1 MKKKLKSLFLFE
13 IVIILILCMSGCSV
27 LDDIGDVLNF
37 RTNVVKNNVLNGEA
51 TKQYKIAIMN
61 GNIEWIDEITSNNPD
76 LDVNYCEDSTALYCA
91 CYKSYLLDGFKSK
104 IIDKLVSLEVK
115 VDEQILSLSTYNE
128 DLLFTRSLLNA
139 SEIDFNYTD
148 EYGNTFLSMAVQGN
162 EGGKSLSGFQQVKM
176 LIDFGMEV
184 YPEFFADNKGE
195 DERGTHFLN
204 VKFSPNTTK
213 YLMQQLLDKGQESG
227 LKKALEYALSGQ
239 LDDCLDEIKN
249 NSLEGYN
256 SYEKELLTDYAAYFG
271 TPEQYDAVSEY
282 TGVSHTPDFMRRLA
296 ESGNAEMFRYLSEK
310 LSIDYSNVDISSFAA
325 DALDYAAA
333 WGYSDICQYLC
344 DNNIKIID
352 GYITG
357 YIPLNSA
364 ISSEDIDT
372 VKVIYNYIKSCNG
385 ICEFDIGRAYNKYV
399 PQNNEKAKEI
409 IDFFFSEGY
418 NFSCVE
424 FGFMNNELAK
434 YLYAKG
440 RPLTPTDLTYA
451 VYNNDAE
458 LVKAILEK
466 GADSN
471 QKSFKQIYEFPWN
484 VSYDKNKIETALT
497 YQIGK
502 KDEYEVDYNKFVDYY
517 GESSDESRNGEY
529 ILFTAIQNSNSEIV
543 KLLIDNSAD
552 INKQIYNESAFYKGM
567 LPIHYCIYGSA
578 ATLRVLLDAGADENI
593 DCSNIG
599 DKNAKTLAEF
609 YERNGRSDL
618 AQIVRDYDR
627 H

>member
-1 MKKKLKSLFLFE
+1 MKRKP
-13 IVIILILCMSGCSV
+13 LICAALAACMVLSGCSDLGKV
-27 LDDIGDVLNF
+27 FQF
-37 RTNVVKNNVLNGEA
+37 RTNVVANNVLNGDA
-51 TKQYKIAIMN
+51 TKQYKTAIMN
-61 GNIEWIDEITSNNPD
+61 GNIEWIEEIIANNPG

-91 CYKSYLLDGFKSK
+91 CYKSYISDGSKSK
-104 IIDKLVSLEVK
+104 TITALVDSGVEVTG
-115 VDEQILSLSTYNE
+115 DILSLTLYNG
-128 DLLFTRSLLNA
+128 DFLFTQALLKANNID
-139 SEIDFNYTD
+139 IDFDYID
-148 EYGNTFLSMAVQGN
+148 ENGNTFISMAVQGDK
-162 EGGKSLSGFQQVKM
+162 GGKSIAGYQQIKM
-176 LIDFGMEV
+176 LIEAGMKIT
-184 YPEFFADNKGE
+184 PEFFADNKGE
-195 DERGTHFLN
+195 NEIGTHFLN

-213 YLMQQLLDKGQESG
+213 YLMQLLIDNGQESG

-333 WGYSDICQYLC
+333 WGHSDICQYLC

-357 YIPLNSA
+357 YIPLSSA
-364 ISSEDIDT
+364 ILSEDIDT
-372 VKVIYNYIKSCNG
+372 VKVIYNYIKSCKG
-385 ICEFDIGRAYNKYV
+385 ICEFDIGRAYNRYIPKD
-399 PQNNEKAKEI
+399 NEKAKKI
-409 IDFFFSEGY
+409 FDFFFDEG
-418 NFSCVE
+418 FDLSCVE
-424 FGFMNNELAK
+424 FGFMNSELAE

-451 VYNNDAE
+451 VYNNNTE
-458 LVKAILEK
+458 LAKTILEK
-466 GADSN
+466 GAYPN

-497 YQIGK
+497 YQIGNK
-502 KDEYEVDYNKFVDYY
+502 AEYEIDYNTFVDYY
-517 GESSDESRNGEY
+517 GKNYAGTRNGEY

-567 LPIHYCIYGSA
+567 RPIHYCIYGSA
-578 ATLRVLLDAGADENI
+578 ATLRGLLDAGVDENI

-599 DKNAKTLAEF
+599 DKNAKTLSEF

-618 AQIVRDYDR
+618 AQIVKEYEKK
-627 H
+627 